1 MSREALAH
9 ARSLYDQG
17 RYEEAYRNLDRVRPM
32 RESLN
37 ADSRR
42 DFLRLSAWVQARRGF
57 LDGPAILEELW
68 PDQEPLPLQLIT
80 DYAFVFRFCGLAPS
94 PQLAIWLRKGEDR
107 LRQEPAEAPD
117 TVAAFREH
125 QGYALLIE
133 GQLRKAAKVLKQAC
147 HGAAA
152 RRRKCPH
159 RMPQPG
165 DARRGAPPDGRRG
178 AVQALLDEAIADQV
192 EHHFQ
197 GDLADLSLPCLA
209 KLQTD
214 PARAR
219 SILADSKEIQ
229 VETANRVG
237 ESRTLLLEARFS
249 ADADQAAAMK
259 QRVIELQQQVPALN
273 QCGLVRKILDRWQ
286 SWAGGERSPDESG
299 DVFWGL

>member
-1 MSREALAH
+1 
-9 ARSLYDQG
+9 
-17 RYEEAYRNLDRVRPM
+17 M

-42 DFLRLSAWVQARRGF
+42 DFVRLSAWVQTRRGF
-57 LDGPAILEELW
+57 LDGPAILAELG
-68 PDQEPLPLQLIT
+68 PNQEPLPLWLIT

-94 PQLAIWLRKGEDR
+94 PELAIWLRKGEDR
-107 LRQEPAEAPD
+107 LRQEPAETLD

-147 HGAAA
+147 HVCGASGDNA
-152 RRRKCPH
+152 RILCRALVTLAEVYRRT
-159 RMPQPG
+159 
-165 DARRGAPPDGRRG
+165 G
-178 AVQALLDEAIADQV
+178 AVARAQRSWTRPWQRKS
-192 EHHFQ
+192 EHHFR

-219 SILADSKEIQ
+219 SILADAKEIQ
-229 VETANRVG
+229 VELASRVG
-237 ESRTLLLEARFS
+237 EARTLLLEARFA

-259 QRVIELQQQVPALN
+259 AAGDRTATTSPRTEP
-273 QCGLVRKILDRWQ
+273 VR
-286 SWAGGERSPDESG
+286 AGSKDPRQMGVMGRR
-299 DVFWGL
+299 